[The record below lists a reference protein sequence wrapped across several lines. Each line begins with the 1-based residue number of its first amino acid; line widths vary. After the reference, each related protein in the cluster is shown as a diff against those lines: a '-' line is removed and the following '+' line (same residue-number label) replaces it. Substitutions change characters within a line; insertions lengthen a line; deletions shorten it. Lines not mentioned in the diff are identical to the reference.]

1 MLIPK
6 AVQSADVTETCFTT
20 GWSWSCRG
28 DVWLGGDGTWRS
40 YALAAVGQS
49 ARRNRDSVEWCLAIF
64 GISWYAFFIRWFFI
78 LKQLVISIISFL
90 QLKLSRSP
98 RAAVSATRCLD
109 FAFFSYFFAISTSP
123 SQSLWRSRGRHHKP
137 THVLEDT
144 TSSEGRL
151 RCGRHLQIPAASW
164 ARALKK
170 RLYTFLDFL
179 NFLGWTVW
187 VLLLTSSSN
196 GYPKLS
202 RCAGM
207 NRSWEPEWAR
217 MSQRPSRDHPETLGQ
232 AILLITRGF
241 GKFEFAVKDPRTI
254 WERVPTPAPTDRE
267 HQGTTY
273 T

>member
-1 MLIPK
+1 MMATMTTAMGMVMLIVICWIHSVHVDSK
-6 AVQSADVTETCFTT
+6 
-20 GWSWSCRG
+20 SCPERG
-28 DVWLGGDGTWRS
+28 CHRNVLHDRLELKLPWWCLTWRWRNMTELCAGCS
-40 YALAAVGQS
+40 W
-49 ARRNRDSVEWCLAIF
+49 ARWCLAIF
-64 GISWYAFFIRWFFI
+64 GISWCAFFIRWFFI

-207 NRSWEPEWAR
+207 NRSWEPERAR
-217 MSQRPSRDHPETLGQ
+217 MSQNEPETIQRPWARPSC
-232 AILLITRGF
+232 
-241 GKFEFAVKDPRTI
+241 
-254 WERVPTPAPTDRE
+254 
-267 HQGTTY
+267 
-273 T
+273 